1 MTVSE
6 KVRVI
11 SDFSRI
17 FFIEWKHRS
26 YKIDK
31 VGFHH
36 ILRDGSRLKH
46 IFSVISGTLFLKLEF
61 DTKHLDWTLLEIQE
75 RGI

>member
-11 SDFSRI
+11 SDFSKI
-17 FFIEWKHRS
+17 FFIEWKHRR

-36 ILRDGSRLKH
+36 VLSEGKTLTH
-46 IFSVISGTLFLKLEF
+46 IFSAVSGTLFLKLKF
-61 DTKHLDWTLLEIQE
+61 DTKHLDWTLLEINE
-75 RGI
+75 G